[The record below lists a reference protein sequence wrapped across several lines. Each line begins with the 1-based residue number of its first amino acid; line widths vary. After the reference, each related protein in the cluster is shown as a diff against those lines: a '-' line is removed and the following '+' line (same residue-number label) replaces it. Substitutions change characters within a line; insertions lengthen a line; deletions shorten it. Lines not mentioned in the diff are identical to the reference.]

1 MSARRAGK
9 SMARIAPLESA
20 NAVDGEIA
28 AILAFAEQARAPDPR
43 MARVLVRTPAGV
55 AFMKY
60 WVGLLYEGVLPH
72 RLKEIV
78 RIYLSA
84 AEGCAYCT
92 SVRSARGRQDGVS
105 DELLLALDDCDRN
118 PHLSERERA
127 ALRFARRFKADTA
140 DDDAVFEDLRAHFS
154 DEEILELGLFS
165 GTVAGIGGFAKL
177 LKVVSWDEVCELR
190 PELSQLRKLSD
201 PG

>member
-1 MSARRAGK
+1 MS
-9 SMARIAPLESA
+9 RIAPL
-20 NAVDGEIA
+20 DGSVGLSDDVA

-43 MARVLVRTPAGV
+43 MARVLVRTPAGI

-60 WVGLLYEGVLPH
+60 WVGLLYDGVLPH

-92 SVRSARGRQDGVS
+92 SVRSARGRADGVS
-105 DELLLALDDCDRN
+105 DDLLLGLDDVEGN
-118 PHLSERERA
+118 PHLSPREKA
-127 ALRFARRFKADTA
+127 ALRFARRFKENTADADT
-140 DDDAVFEDLRAHFS
+140 VFDELREQFS

-177 LKVVSWDEVCELR
+177 LKVVSWDEVCALR
-190 PELSQLRKLSD
+190 PEMAQLRKLERSD
-201 PG
+201 S

>member
-1 MSARRAGK
+1 MP
-9 SMARIAPLESA
+9 RIAPLDGSA
-20 NAVDGEIA
+20 GLSDDVA

-60 WVGLLYEGVLPH
+60 WVGLLYDGVLPH

-92 SVRSARGRQDGVS
+92 SVRSEQGRADGVS
-105 DELLLALDDCDRN
+105 DDLLLGLNDVERN
-118 PHLSERERA
+118 PHLSPRERA
-127 ALRFARRFKADTA
+127 ALRFARRFKENTADT
-140 DDDAVFEDLRAHFS
+140 DAVFDELREHFS

-177 LKVVSWDEVCELR
+177 LKVVSWDEVCALR
-190 PELSQLRKLSD
+190 PEMAQLRRLERSD
-201 PG
+201 G